1 MGEFSKLEL
10 LILDKSI
17 EQIESQILM
26 GIEENAD
33 KDRMLYASCLND
45 AEKEALTK
53 KEIKKQQKKIAKCPS
68 DIAGYITAYINPNSF
83 DTKDESLDQY
93 RERIIRNYV
102 ASTFV
107 EVCQNLLNNKFTT
120 LADVEAEED
129 SFWELLVDDQYYG
142 VDDNSIR
149 DFIKYMIVADR
160 LKGYKSI
167 IESIDA
173 ERAMEENNKLIEED
187 ENEIY
192 KLLDNV
198 RAKDHTGLQL
208 FNIVKEQTNLE
219 PASLK
224 YFFKDVEIYLFS
236 EKEDYESNFSSEEVD
251 KAIQGLKDKGYSEED
266 LLRLGY
272 ITRRKS
278 LGILNEKEGEIITFI
293 NKERLL
299 FPFEFYSIYEMQRI
313 IKTELAKHEK
323 QPSNEESNTSSNERL
338 KVNLSVPQLAL
349 LFKMI
354 NDLKP
359 SVLNVSTEAELLRF
373 ISANF
378 QTKNSSVENGISENK
393 LRILFNQPDSK
404 AVDFWEKHLR
414 TLLAEIKKKK

>member
-83 DTKDESLDQY
+83 DAKDESLDQY

-107 EVCQNLLNNKFTT
+107 EVCQNLLNNKFKT
-120 LADVEAEED
+120 LTEIEAEED

-142 VDDNSIR
+142 VDDDSIR

-167 IESIDA
+167 IDSIDA
-173 ERAMEENNKLIEED
+173 ERAMEEYNKLIEED

-192 KLLDNV
+192 KLLDDV
-198 RAKDHTGLQL
+198 RAKEYTGLQL
-208 FNIVKEQTNLE
+208 FKILKEQTNLDHS
-219 PASLK
+219 ALK
-224 YFFKDVEIYLFS
+224 HFKNDVEIYLFS
-236 EKEDYESNFSSEEVD
+236 EKDAYEANFSWEQKEEALKEKRD
-251 KAIQGLKDKGYSEED
+251 QGNTTED
-266 LLRLGY
+266 LVRLGY
-272 ITRRKS
+272 LRETIKLPNQR
-278 LGILNEKEGEIITFI
+278 KEGDKPSYYI
-293 NKERLL
+293 NTESLL
-299 FPFEFYSIYEMQRI
+299 FPWEFYSIYELMRI
-313 IKTELAKHEK
+313 INSEIAKHEK
-323 QPSNEESNTSSNERL
+323 QPTNEQNNISSNERL

-359 SVLNVSTEAELLRF
+359 MVFNVKSEAELHRF

-378 QTKNSSVENGISENK
+378 QTKQSSPEKGISEQK

-404 AVDFWEKHLR
+404 AIEFWEKHLR
-414 TLLAEIKKKK
+414 TMQAEIKKLK

>member
-1 MGEFSKLEL
+1 MEEFSKLEL

-68 DIAGYITAYINPNSF
+68 NIAGYVTAYINPNSF

-120 LADVEAEED
+120 LADIEAEED

-142 VDDNSIR
+142 VDDDSIR

-160 LKGYKSI
+160 LKGYKST
-167 IESIDA
+167 IESIDT
-173 ERAMEENNKLIEED
+173 ERAMEEYYKLIEED

-192 KLLDNV
+192 KLLDSV

-236 EKEDYESNFSSEEVD
+236 EKDDYESNFSPEEVD
-251 KAIQGLKDKGYSEED
+251 EAIQELKDKGYSEED

-272 ITRRKS
+272 ITKRKS
-278 LGILNEKEGEIITFI
+278 LGILNEKEGEIITSI

-323 QPSNEESNTSSNERL
+323 HLINEESNKPSNERL

-359 SVLNVSTEAELLRF
+359 MIFNVKSEAELHRF

-378 QTKNSSVENGISENK
+378 QTKQSNPEKGISEQK
-393 LRILFNQPDSK
+393 LRILFNQPDDK
-404 AVDFWEKHLR
+404 AIHFWEKHLR
-414 TLLAEIKKKK
+414 TLLAEIKKMK

>member
-1 MGEFSKLEL
+1 MGKFTKEES

-17 EQIESQILM
+17 EQIESQILI

-45 AEKEALTK
+45 EEKEALTK
-53 KEIKKQQKKIAKCPS
+53 KEIKGQQKKLAKCPS
-68 DIAGYITAYINPNSF
+68 DIAGYMTAYINSNSF
-83 DTKDESLDQY
+83 DIQDENIDQC

-107 EVCQNLLNNKFTT
+107 EVCENLLNNKFKTI
-120 LADVEAEED
+120 AEIELED
-129 SFWELLVDDQYYG
+129 ESFWELLVEDQYYG
-142 VDDNSIR
+142 VDDDSIR
-149 DFIKYMIVADR
+149 DFIKFMIIADR
-160 LKGYKSI
+160 LKKYKSI

-173 ERAMEENNKLIEED
+173 ERAMEEYNKLIEED

-192 KLLDNV
+192 KLLDKV
-198 RAKDHTGLQL
+198 RAKDHTALQL

-219 PASLK
+219 PTSLR

-236 EKEDYESNFSSEEVD
+236 EKDDYESNFSPKEVD
-251 KAIQGLKDKGYSEED
+251 DAIQELKDKGYSEED

-272 ITRRKS
+272 ITKRKS
-278 LGILNEKEGEIITFI
+278 LGILNEKEGEIITSI

-323 QPSNEESNTSSNERL
+323 QPANEESNTTSNERL
-338 KVNLSVPQLAL
+338 KVNMSVPQLAL
-349 LFKMI
+349 LFKMV

-404 AVDFWEKHLR
+404 AIEFWEKHLR
-414 TLLAEIKKKK
+414 TMIAEIKKLK

>member
-1 MGEFSKLEL
+1 M
-10 LILDKSI
+10 
-17 EQIESQILM
+17 
-26 GIEENAD
+26 
-33 KDRMLYASCLND
+33 
-45 AEKEALTK
+45 
-53 KEIKKQQKKIAKCPS
+53 
-68 DIAGYITAYINPNSF
+68 
-83 DTKDESLDQY
+83 
-93 RERIIRNYV
+93 
-102 ASTFV
+102 
-107 EVCQNLLNNKFTT
+107 
-120 LADVEAEED
+120 
-129 SFWELLVDDQYYG
+129 
-142 VDDNSIR
+142 
-149 DFIKYMIVADR
+149 
-160 LKGYKSI
+160 
-167 IESIDA
+167 
-173 ERAMEENNKLIEED
+173 
-187 ENEIY
+187 
-192 KLLDNV
+192 
-198 RAKDHTGLQL
+198 
-208 FNIVKEQTNLE
+208 
-219 PASLK
+219 
-224 YFFKDVEIYLFS
+224 
-236 EKEDYESNFSSEEVD
+236 D

-393 LRILFNQPDSK
+393 LRILFNQPDDK
-404 AVDFWEKHLR
+404 AIDFWEKHLR
-414 TLLAEIKKKK
+414 TLLAEIKKMK

>member
-107 EVCQNLLNNKFTT
+107 EVCQNLLNDKFTT
-120 LADVEAEED
+120 LADIEAEED

-142 VDDNSIR
+142 VDDDSIR

-167 IESIDA
+167 FESIDA
-173 ERAMEENNKLIEED
+173 ERALEEYNKLIED
-187 ENEIY
+187 DDNEIY
-192 KLLDNV
+192 KLLDSV

-219 PASLK
+219 SASLK

-236 EKEDYESNFSSEEVD
+236 EKDDYESNFSPEEVD
-251 KAIQGLKDKGYSEED
+251 EAIQELKDKGYSEED

-272 ITRRKS
+272 ITKRKS
-278 LGILNEKEGEIITFI
+278 LGILNEKEGEIITSI

-323 QPSNEESNTSSNERL
+323 QPTNEESNKPSNERL

-393 LRILFNQPDSK
+393 LRILFNQPDDK
-404 AVDFWEKHLR
+404 AIDFWEKHLR
-414 TLLAEIKKKK
+414 TMLAEIKKMK

>member
-1 MGEFSKLEL
+1 MGEFSKAEL
-10 LILDKSI
+10 LILEKCI
-17 EQIESQILM
+17 EQIESQVLT

-45 AEKEALTK
+45 DEKEELTK
-53 KEIKKQQKKIAKCPS
+53 KEIKKQQKKLAKCPS
-68 DIAGYITAYINPNSF
+68 DIAGYMTAYINPNSL
-83 DTKDESLDQY
+83 DIQDENLDQY

-102 ASTFV
+102 ATTFV
-107 EVCQNLLNNKFTT
+107 EVCENLLNHKFKTI
-120 LADVEAEED
+120 EEIESED
-129 SFWELLVDDQYYG
+129 DTFWEVLIEDHFYG
-142 VDDNSIR
+142 VDDDSIR
-149 DFIKYMIVADR
+149 AFIKYLTIADR

-167 IESIDA
+167 LESIDA
-173 ERAMEENNKLIEED
+173 EKAIEEYNKLIEDD

-192 KLLDNV
+192 KLLDKV
-198 RAKDHTGLQL
+198 RAKDHTALQL
-208 FNIVKEQTNLE
+208 FNIVKEQTDLE
-219 PASLK
+219 PASLR

-236 EKEDYESNFSSEEVD
+236 EKDAYESNFSPEEVD
-251 KAIQGLKDKGYSEED
+251 DAIQELKGKGYSEED

-272 ITRRKS
+272 ITQHKS
-278 LGILNEKEGEIITFI
+278 LGLAGQKEGEIITYI

-299 FPFEFYSIYEMQRI
+299 FPFEFYNIYEMQRI

-323 QPSNEESNTSSNERL
+323 ETTNEESNTTSNERL
-338 KVNLSVPQLAL
+338 KVNMSVPQLAL
-349 LFKMI
+349 LLKMV

-359 SVLNVSTEAELLRF
+359 SIFNLKSEAELHRF

-404 AVDFWEKHLR
+404 AIEFWEKHLR
-414 TLLAEIKKKK
+414 TMLAEIKKMK

>member
-1 MGEFSKLEL
+1 MGEFSKAEL
-10 LILDKSI
+10 LILEKCV
-17 EQIESQILM
+17 EQIESQVLT

-45 AEKEALTK
+45 DEKEELTK
-53 KEIKKQQKKIAKCPS
+53 KEIKKQQKKLAKCPS
-68 DIAGYITAYINPNSF
+68 DIAGYMTAYINPNSL
-83 DTKDESLDQY
+83 DIQDENLDQY

-107 EVCQNLLNNKFTT
+107 EVWENLLNHKFKTI
-120 LADVEAEED
+120 EEIQAED
-129 SFWELLVDDQYYG
+129 DTFWEVLIEDHFYG
-142 VDDNSIR
+142 VDDDSIR
-149 DFIKYMIVADR
+149 AFIKYLTIADR

-167 IESIDA
+167 LESIDA
-173 ERAMEENNKLIEED
+173 EKAIEEYNKLIEDD

-192 KLLDNV
+192 KLLDKV
-198 RAKDHTGLQL
+198 RAKDHTALQL
-208 FNIVKEQTNLE
+208 FNIVKEQTDLE
-219 PASLK
+219 PASLR

-236 EKEDYESNFSSEEVD
+236 EKDAYESNFSPEEVD
-251 KAIQGLKDKGYSEED
+251 DAIRELKGKGYSEED

-272 ITRRKS
+272 ITQHKS
-278 LGILNEKEGEIITFI
+278 LGLAGQKEGEVITYI

-299 FPFEFYSIYEMQRI
+299 FPFEFYNIYEMQRI
-313 IKTELAKHEK
+313 IKTELAKLEK
-323 QPSNEESNTSSNERL
+323 EPTNEESNTSGNERL
-338 KVNLSVPQLAL
+338 KVNLSVPQLGL

-359 SVLNVSTEAELLRF
+359 SIFNLKSEAELHRF

-404 AVDFWEKHLR
+404 AIEFWEKHLR
-414 TLLAEIKKKK
+414 TMLAEIKKMK

>member
-1 MGEFSKLEL
+1 MGEFSKAEL
-10 LILDKSI
+10 LILEKCI
-17 EQIESQILM
+17 EQIESQVLT

-45 AEKEALTK
+45 DEKEQLTK
-53 KEIKKQQKKIAKCPS
+53 KEIKKQQKKLTKCPS
-68 DIAGYITAYINPNSF
+68 DIAGYMTAYINPNSL
-83 DTKDESLDQY
+83 DIQDENLDQY

-102 ASTFV
+102 ATTFV
-107 EVCQNLLNNKFTT
+107 EVCENLLNHKFKTI
-120 LADVEAEED
+120 EEIESED
-129 SFWELLVDDQYYG
+129 DTFWEVLIEDHFYG
-142 VDDNSIR
+142 VDDDSIR
-149 DFIKYMIVADR
+149 AFIKYLTIADR

-167 IESIDA
+167 LESIDA
-173 ERAMEENNKLIEED
+173 EKAMEEYNKLIEED

-192 KLLDNV
+192 KLLDEV
-198 RAKDHTGLQL
+198 RAKDHTALQL

-219 PASLK
+219 PASLR

-236 EKEDYESNFSSEEVD
+236 EKDSYESNFSPEEVD
-251 KAIQGLKDKGYSEED
+251 DAIQELKDKGYSEED

-272 ITRRKS
+272 ITQHKS
-278 LGILNEKEGEIITFI
+278 LGLAGQKEGEIITYI

-299 FPFEFYSIYEMQRI
+299 FPFEFYNIYEIQRI

-323 QPSNEESNTSSNERL
+323 ETTNEESNTTSSERL
-338 KVNLSVPQLAL
+338 KVNMSVPQLAL
-349 LFKMI
+349 LFKMV

-359 SVLNVSTEAELLRF
+359 SIFNLKSEAELHRF

-393 LRILFNQPDSK
+393 LRILFNQPDDK
-404 AVDFWEKHLR
+404 AIDFWEKHLR
-414 TLLAEIKKKK
+414 TLLAEIKKMK

>member
-120 LADVEAEED
+120 LAEIEAEEE
-129 SFWELLVDDQYYG
+129 SFWELLIDSQYYG
-142 VDDNSIR
+142 VDDDSIR

-167 IESIDA
+167 FESIDA
-173 ERAMEENNKLIEED
+173 ERALEEYNKLIED
-187 ENEIY
+187 DDNEIY
-192 KLLDNV
+192 KLLDSV

-219 PASLK
+219 SASLK
-224 YFFKDVEIYLFS
+224 YFYDDIEIYLFS
-236 EKEDYESNFSSEEVD
+236 EKDDYESNFSWEEVQEAMD
-251 KAIQGLKDKGYSEED
+251 SLKKRGHTEED

-272 ITRRKS
+272 ITKYPS
-278 LGILNEKEGEIITFI
+278 LGILGKEEGKIITHI
-293 NKERLL
+293 NKEKLL

-323 QPSNEESNTSSNERL
+323 QPTKEESNKPSNERL

-378 QTKNSSVENGISENK
+378 QTKNSSVENGISEKK
-393 LRILFNQPDSK
+393 LRILFNQPDDK
-404 AVDFWEKHLR
+404 AIDFWEKHLR
-414 TLLAEIKKKK
+414 TMLAEIKKMK